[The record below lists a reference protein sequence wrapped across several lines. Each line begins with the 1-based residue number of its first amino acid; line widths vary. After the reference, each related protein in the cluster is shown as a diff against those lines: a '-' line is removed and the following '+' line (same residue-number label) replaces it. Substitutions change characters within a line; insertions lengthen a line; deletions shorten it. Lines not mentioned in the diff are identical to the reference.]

1 MEHNRFIQLIHFL
14 FFIWFLFVFIFA
26 LDFLGFIRFLEATT
40 PSISFFFIAIN
51 LLFMGICTTLYFF
64 HHHIHSST
72 QKEKQVICWQYD
84 QTSALSYL
92 INKTGKAMTTVL
104 NRDKLMRLIL
114 ESFIKIFH
122 CPTGILFIYN
132 ENENIFEFEAGYG
145 INRTA
150 LRNQVIKSNH
160 PIVSDVVNNYKIISQ
175 RSIKSIQE
183 KDLHFVKEDRLQK
196 SAKGVDTLIII
207 TLRIGDKIF
216 GLVFLYITKTSALII
231 SEYETLVYVAI
242 NQATIA
248 IGSAIQS
255 QFAIQDRLTM
265 IYNHDYFVQR
275 LKEELFRCKRYHL
288 KLCLI
293 MLDIDHFKSF
303 NDTYG
308 HLAGNYILREVAK
321 IFTTNTRIT
330 DIISRYGGEEF
341 AILMTE
347 TGINDAVK
355 IAEKIR
361 EAIQDF
367 PFEYD
372 GEQLH
377 VTVSIGLS
385 EWDGADEESF
395 DDIDFIDSADKKL
408 YEAKKNGRN
417 RVCL

>member
-1 MEHNRFIQLIHFL
+1 
-14 FFIWFLFVFIFA
+14 
-26 LDFLGFIRFLEATT
+26 
-40 PSISFFFIAIN
+40 
-51 LLFMGICTTLYFF
+51 
-64 HHHIHSST
+64 
-72 QKEKQVICWQYD
+72 
-84 QTSALSYL
+84 
-92 INKTGKAMTTVL
+92 
-104 NRDKLMRLIL
+104 
-114 ESFIKIFH
+114 
-122 CPTGILFIYN
+122 
-132 ENENIFEFEAGYG
+132 
-145 INRTA
+145 
-150 LRNQVIKSNH
+150 
-160 PIVSDVVNNYKIISQ
+160 
-175 RSIKSIQE
+175 
-183 KDLHFVKEDRLQK
+183 
-196 SAKGVDTLIII
+196 
-207 TLRIGDKIF
+207 
-216 GLVFLYITKTSALII
+216 
-231 SEYETLVYVAI
+231 
-242 NQATIA
+242 
-248 IGSAIQS
+248 
-255 QFAIQDRLTM
+255 M